1 MGSLSLIFGSPGG
14 FVGCCRHLD
23 LVRPECDNTS
33 CPGITCLVEA
43 VVSRDGVTVE
53 HPQVSVVA
61 RLEAEAAGLDHGVPD
76 HVTATRRGKDLT
88 YRHSK

>member
-1 MGSLSLIFGSPGG
+1 MSLDFPLGSLSVIFGSPGG
-14 FVGCCRHLD
+14 FVGCSGHLD

-33 CPGITCLVEA
+33 RTGITCLVEA

-53 HPQVSVVA
+53 HPQVSVIT

-76 HVTATRRGKDLT
+76 HVTATRG
-88 YRHSK
+88 SKT